1 MGIFALDPR
10 PPFPPRSPPS
20 RIPVTFQHGWFPPVG
35 KIFPSKNA
43 VALYYYGKEF
53 APSGPRPPP
62 SEFPLPSFGGKIW
75 IFLELGIHHFHRGH
89 KAPYLPPKFCIT
101 IVFDSFRE
109 DHNTQENW
117 KQWLICKSFGRCTMY
132 GLGDWNGELEKK
144 NKKKNL
150 VLLCP
155 SICYPCFIIF
165 RTFDLPD
172 VRVKWTAIE
181 ASAAGWLLEIIL
193 DSARKCSCTKRDVIP
208 MH

>member
-1 MGIFALDPR
+1 MVGFPLWEKYFRQKMLLRYTIMGRNL
-10 PPFPPRSPPS
+10 
-20 RIPVTFQHGWFPPVG
+20 
-35 KIFPSKNA
+35 
-43 VALYYYGKEF
+43 
-53 APSGPRPPP
+53 PPP
-62 SEFPLPSFGGKIW
+62 DPGLPLSEFPLPSFGGKIW
-75 IFLELGIHHFHRGH
+75 IFLELGIHHFHRDH

-109 DHNTQENW
+109 DRNTQENW
-117 KQWLICKSFGRCTMY
+117 KQWLIRKRFGRCTMY
-132 GLGDWNGELEKK
+132 GLSDWNGESEKK
-144 NKKKNL
+144 NKKKISSCFAPLEDKN
-150 VLLCP
+150 